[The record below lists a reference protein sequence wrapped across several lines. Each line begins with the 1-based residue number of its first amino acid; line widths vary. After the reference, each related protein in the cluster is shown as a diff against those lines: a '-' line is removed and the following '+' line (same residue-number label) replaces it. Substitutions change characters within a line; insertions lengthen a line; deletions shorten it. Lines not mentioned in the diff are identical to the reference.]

1 MNKKFFTLMAAALLG
16 GAAMPSEAF
25 ATDLHK
31 AGVPDSIPMVTEEGY
46 ADYALANGLKF
57 LMGTY
62 HTTVGSP
69 DGKGTFAA
77 VQDSL
82 GVAVIK
88 GGVAN
93 ADTLATVDKASIFEI
108 RNYDADT
115 RTFNLYYGSKQVFKN
130 YGGKSYGKFLAYKN
144 DGTTIADSTNFA
156 QIKFFVD
163 ANTQVN
169 LFERTDDNMKNSAY
183 AYTRQTTQTAAQL
196 NANEGESVRLN
207 FPSAA
212 TGAQGNPFGEAMIA
226 IPWNEVAQHWYSGY
240 SKTTAYEDGL
250 GADSV
255 LFVVKNDA
263 GKAFA
268 GKLADK
274 EKMEAA
280 TFIVVDPLN
289 RYNIQGFTAENGA
302 GQKFTTV
309 LGKNL
314 VVGNSSLKDKKLENV
329 TVKNALFDITEVDE
343 LNAPGQY
350 LIGADVVAMK
360 ENGDPASGANEV
372 AIAAYSPAEGAP
384 YYVTTIADGTLEI
397 VLAEIGGSNYA
408 DTKKLLKTDGQALYN
423 VFFCGTKPSSSSNW
437 YGKYLLNTAN
447 QDTTV
452 AAPAEVADLTSAD
465 AVYIAV
471 NAGDR
476 GKLSLMSARNLSSTI
491 DLTLYTTDEEGVY
504 SIVTGEKKFGEGA
517 EKIKLI
523 PATLDAYVTLSED
536 DMKQNVE
543 FAFSGKGVVAADD
556 LYMTPSRKDTTF
568 LATTDATK
576 SYNTWTVSTA
586 KTDTIVKRYEY
597 AILKDGIVTAKQDSI
612 VLNYYS
618 VKGEKMGSSDTYLG
632 IKKGTGGNTT
642 KNFVDTTYIK
652 SEKAYFVFKS
662 NYDGTTNMIL
672 LSPETHEFTNR
683 IASKDAYVLGVD
695 LSLGVMDSIQYKEM
709 GYQYCTNVVLNLA
722 SKTSPSLPAVSRHA
736 TIIADGAGISMKE
749 NKDGLLEGII
759 SDEPLTFWLDTAD
772 SEKETP
778 KFYFSKGI
786 ATTETKADDAEVVKM
801 RYFLYNAADSVSY
814 WDADNATVVADNRYK
829 LAGTTYVKA
838 IFRPAALVAEDT
850 ILTVK
855 AGEPVYVAAKAKADV
870 CEGGLDKFQFTV
882 TEAGEE
888 GYYVKNG
895 SDYLFNLNGKLGFTS
910 TKADALIITLGEGDA
925 TANEAI
931 EAETGVQVIGG
942 QGAVTVQGAAGKV
955 ITVANILGQTIANQV
970 AASDNVTIAVPAGI
984 VVVAVEGEATKV
996 VVK

>member
-1 MNKKFFTLMAAALLG
+1 MDKKFFTLMAAALLG

-25 ATDLHK
+25 AADAVTDSLAMK
-31 AGVPDSIPMVTEEGY
+31 NSD
-46 ADYALANGLKF
+46 DYATHALADGLKF

-62 HTTVGSP
+62 STIKGS
-69 DGKGTFAA
+69 DNENGTFIA
-77 VQDSL
+77 VQDSS
-82 GVAVIK
+82 GVAVVK
-88 GGVAN
+88 AKADSTALVGN
-93 ADTLATVDKASIFEI
+93 ASVFEVRNFDKDT
-108 RNYDADT
+108 Y
-115 RTFNLYYGSKQVFKN
+115 TFNLFVNGKQFVKN
-130 YGGKSYGKFLAYKN
+130 YGGKTYSKFFATGN
-144 DGTTIADSTNFA
+144 GTQRTDSTDFVD
-156 QIKFFVD
+156 IKFILD
-163 ANTQVN
+163 ANN
-169 LFERTDDNMKNSAY
+169 SESLFVENGDGSRAY
-183 AYTRQTTQTAAQL
+183 AYTRRTRQTAALL
-196 NANEGESVRLN
+196 NANEGASVRFN
-207 FPSAA
+207 FPSTA
-212 TGAQGNPFGEAMIA
+212 TEAQGNPFGDAMIA
-226 IPWNEVAQHWYSGY
+226 VEWGPVAYLWG
-240 SKTTAYEDGL
+240 EDAQEA

-255 LFVVKNDA
+255 LFVVNNDA
-263 GKAFA
+263 GEAFA
-268 GKLADK
+268 EKKTA
-274 EKMEAA
+274 EKMADA

-289 RYNIQGFTAENGA
+289 RYNIQGFTAEAAA

-314 VVGNSSLKDKKLENV
+314 INGPSSLKDKALEKV
-329 TVKNALFDITEVDE
+329 TLKNALFAVRDSDE
-343 LNAPGQY
+343 LNLNGQY
-350 LIGADVVAMK
+350 VIGATVETIKA
-360 ENGDPASGANEV
+360 NGDNATDGAEHV
-372 AIAAYSPAEGAP
+372 TIAAYSPAEGAP
-384 YYVTTIADGTLEI
+384 YYVTTINDEFEDI
-397 VLAEIGGSNYA
+397 EYVLAEIGGSNYA
-408 DTKKLLKTDGQALYN
+408 DTKKLLKTNGQALYN
-423 VFFCGTKPSSSSNW
+423 VFFCGTKPTSGTSW
-437 YGKYLLNTAN
+437 YGKYLLNTAK

-471 NAGDR
+471 NAGER

-491 DLTLYTTDEEGVY
+491 DLTLYTTDEDGVY
-504 SIVTGEKKFGEGA
+504 EVSGGKDKFGAGA

-523 PATLDAYVTLSED
+523 PATLDAYVTLSKED
-536 DMKQNVE
+536 MEQNVE
-543 FAFSGKGVVAADD
+543 FAFSGQGVVAVDE
-556 LYMTPSRKDTTF
+556 LYMTPAEKDTTF
-568 LATTDATK
+568 LLATTDATK
-576 SYNTWTVSTA
+576 SFDTWTVSTE

-632 IKKGTGGNTT
+632 V
-642 KNFVDTTYIK
+642 KNDGDTWVDTTYVPGQ
-652 SEKAYFVFKS
+652 KATFVFKN

-672 LSPETHEFTNR
+672 LSPINHEFTDR
-683 IASKDAYVLGVD
+683 IAGVKDNMDEAYVIGAN
-695 LSLGVMDSIQYKEM
+695 LSTGTIDSVAYNAI

-895 SDYLFNLNGKLGFTS
+895 SNYLFNLNGKLGFTS

-970 AASDNVTIAVPAGI
+970 AASDNVTIAAPAGI